1 MLKKEEV
8 VEQIDLS
15 IAPSNYGFMGIL
27 FLNELLDNQKLFKVL
42 TKDNKVHK
50 KVYLRGSR
58 LTRGSYYYKKPK
70 YKLYNP
76 YAKKSYFQDRDSVVK
91 IEVND
96 DEVVERIKQKCIY
109 RRFNSIRFNKCSSVE
124 EVQQAL
130 IKKIEEQKEIE
141 EADNMSKLYN
151 KNMDNNVLDYL
162 IKNKVPVK
170 FYYITG
176 EEEVLSLKM
185 YDTYNYLAKNDEK
198 GTTNF
203 IQKGNVVK
211 IEIMGDLEK
220 IF

>member
-1 MLKKEEV
+1 MLKEEV
-8 VEQIDLS
+8 IEQIDLS
-15 IAPSNYGFMGIL
+15 IVPSKYGLMGVL
-27 FLNELLDNQKLFKVL
+27 FLNELLDNQELVKVL

-50 KVYLRGSR
+50 KVYLRGNR
-58 LTRGSYYYKKPK
+58 LTRGSYHSVKFK

-76 YAKKSYFQDRDSVVK
+76 YAKKSYFEERDSIVK
-91 IEVND
+91 IEVTD
-96 DEVVERIKQKCIY
+96 EEVVERIKQKCIY
-109 RRFNSIRFNKCSSVE
+109 KRFNSISFNKYSSVE
-124 EVQQAL
+124 EVQKVL
-130 IKKIEEQKEIE
+130 IRTIEQQKEIE
-141 EADNMSKLYN
+141 EADNMSKGYN
-151 KNMDNNVLDYL
+151 KNMDDSVLDYL

-170 FYYITG
+170 FYYTTG

-185 YDTYNYLAKNDEK
+185 YGTYNYLAKNDEK

>member
-1 MLKKEEV
+1 VLKEEV

-15 IAPSNYGFMGIL
+15 IAPSNYNFMGVL
-27 FLNELLDNQKLFKVL
+27 FLNELLDNQELFKVL

-50 KVYLRGSR
+50 KVYLRGNR
-58 LTRGSYYYKKPK
+58 LTRRSYYHSNFK

-76 YAKKSYFQDRDSVVK
+76 YAKKSYFENRESVVK

-96 DEVVERIKQKCIY
+96 DEVVERIKEKCIY
-109 RRFNSIRFNKCSSVE
+109 RRFDSISFNKCSSVE
-124 EVQQAL
+124 EVQKAL
-130 IKKIEEQKEIE
+130 VRTIEQQKKIEED
-141 EADNMSKLYN
+141 DNMSKGYK